1 MENERGTHDSNFLL
15 IQRNPQHVQG
25 KKGLLRQKQECEE
38 SAPRTFPFPTALVV
52 FCIVLSR
59 KKTSF
64 LRLLFF
70 ADFPSS
76 TARERSAAPMSMI
89 KVEDLTFSYPASHDR
104 IFDSVSFQI
113 DTNWKLGFVGRNG
126 RGKTTFLQLLM
137 GNYPYQGTIVSSVP
151 FDYFPYPVADQTQWT
166 QDVLQSVCPQAQSW
180 ELLRELSYLDV
191 DPEVLFRPFATLSKG
206 EQTKVLLAALFLK
219 EGHFLLIDEPTNHL
233 DTQARDL
240 VSAYLRRKQGFILVS
255 HDRHF
260 LDGCVDHILSLNRAN
275 ITVQNGTF
283 STWLENFNRQQAF
296 EQAQKEGLQKDI
308 ARLRKAARQT
318 SVWSDRIEE
327 KKYGAGPVDRGYIG
341 HKAQKM
347 MKRAKAIE
355 ARQQQAIQA
364 KSGLLQNWEP
374 LESLKLSPLPC
385 RGDRPLAV
393 FSQVKVQYCGRDVCG
408 PVSFAL
414 HPGERV
420 VLDGKNGSGKS
431 SLLKVLLGESIPH
444 SGTITTS
451 AGLVVSYVP
460 QDTAHLNGLLSHFA
474 EKHHLDE
481 SLFKGI
487 LRKMGF
493 ERVQF
498 EKKMEDFSA
507 GQKKKVLLAASLCQ
521 PAHLYVWDEPPNFV
535 DLHTRLQIT
544 SLLRQAQPTML
555 FVEHDRAFQ
564 EEIATQKISL

>member
-1 MENERGTHDSNFLL
+1 MSREKRACCAKSKNVKNLL
-15 IQRNPQHVQG
+15 PG
-25 KKGLLRQKQECEE
+25 
-38 SAPRTFPFPTALVV
+38 PFPTALVV

-191 DPEVLFRPFATLSKG
+191 DSEVLFRPFATLSKG

-296 EQAQKEGLQKDI
+296 EQAQKERLQKDI

-347 MKRAKAIE
+347 MKRAKTIE

-444 SGTITTS
+444 SGIITTS

-474 EKHHLDE
+474 EEHHLDE

-498 EKKMEDFSA
+498 EKKMEAFSA

-521 PAHLYVWDEPPNFV
+521 PAHLYVWDEPLNFV